1 MTARRFVDA
10 LNRGAP
16 VAPGVMA
23 RKDGSLQGRRDVTGI
38 DTESLGPGALA
49 SRLRHL
55 TFALSDRDCRGR
67 VVARP

>member
-16 VAPGVMA
+16 VTAGVMA

-38 DTESLGPGALA
+38 DTESLGPGGPREPP
-49 SRLRHL
+49 SPPHLR
-55 TFALSDRDCRGR
+55 AVG
-67 VVARP
+67 P